1 MTQEKDEDEVKKI
14 FEYLK
19 ANISY
24 WDAITSVD
32 TWQYL
37 IAEQKIILLSTLISL
52 ISLLIPL
59 SKWVIKTFQLYFGT
73 SS

>member
-1 MTQEKDEDEVKKI
+1 MTQKNDEDEVKKI

-37 IAEQKIILLSTLISL
+37 IAEQNNFLLSTLISL
-52 ISLLIPL
+52 ILFLIPL